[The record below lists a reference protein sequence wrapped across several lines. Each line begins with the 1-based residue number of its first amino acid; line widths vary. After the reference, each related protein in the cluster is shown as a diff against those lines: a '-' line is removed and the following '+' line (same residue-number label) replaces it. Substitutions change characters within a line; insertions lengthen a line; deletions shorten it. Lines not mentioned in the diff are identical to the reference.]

1 MDKRYR
7 RCACGLLAGVLL
19 LLTAA
24 AAVVYA
30 VDPAFYYRVPADGE
44 AVFFNERYQS
54 AGLAANVEADTVL
67 VGTSMAANYRP
78 SAIGAAFGGSGG
90 RITLPDGYISEFDR
104 VMDVLF
110 RKQAPGRVVI
120 ALDMN
125 ILTRDGSG
133 VTDAMPEY
141 LYNRNPVDD
150 VRYLLNKDAL
160 YYSFFV
166 LKNREWGTTET
177 LDESFVWDEGIW
189 WNHITAL
196 AGYARPEPSGE
207 TLPADAYLDNVRSN
221 LAVVERWITE
231 HPDTQFEIF
240 LSPYSMLFWDKAAR
254 LGQTEAVL
262 AAVELTCT
270 ALLGYENAALYGC
283 LMDREFVDDLDNY
296 CDHLHHSTEM
306 GDRVLAK
313 IAAGEGRLTEEN
325 VAQTLANW
333 RTFVVDYDY
342 EKFWDTAF
350 WEEWNAA
357 RAKT

>member
-24 AAVVYA
+24 AAMVYA
-30 VDPAFYYRVPADGE
+30 VDPACYYRMPAEGE

-54 AGLAANVEADTVL
+54 AGLARNVKADTVL
-67 VGTSMAANYRP
+67 IGTSMAANYRP
-78 SAIGAAFGGSGG
+78 SAIGAAFDTSGG

-110 RKQAPGRVVI
+110 RKQEPERVIFV
-120 ALDMN
+120 LDMN
-125 ILTRDGSG
+125 ILTRDDSG

-196 AGYARPEPSGE
+196 AGYARPEPTGE
-207 TLPADAYLDNVRSN
+207 SLSADAYLENVRRN
-221 LAVVERWITE
+221 LAVIESWITE
-231 HPDTQFEIF
+231 HPDTKFEIF
-240 LSPYSMLFWDKAAR
+240 LSPYSMLFWDKTAR

-262 AAVELTCT
+262 AAMELTCET
-270 ALLGYENAALYGC
+270 LVRHENAALYGY
-283 LMDREFVDDLDNY
+283 LMDTEFVDDLDNY

-313 IAAGEGRLTEEN
+313 LAAGEGRLTAEN
-325 VAQTLANW
+325 TAETLANW
-333 RTFVVDYDY
+333 RQFVVDYDY
-342 EKFWDTAF
+342 EKFWDQAF